1 KTVRQIDH
9 LIVLPTGVFIIETKH
24 LKDIVVH
31 GLKKESLGQ
40 YASFFKALFPNEE
53 NNSEKTFVIE
63 GQSTSSQVQREI
75 KIIDQKNTA
84 NVYFNYSTS
93 IQNYVFNYS
102 ELKDVPIFT
111 EREEVTNYLK
121 DQLTIQERVF
131 EVEDMLEIKLII
143 DEFNDQK
150 SFEFK

>member
-1 KTVRQIDH
+1 MYMIRVKIITYQLLRVIKQKIILANMIKDSKILILNNIFIPYLDQQQKTVRQIDH

-63 GQSTSSQVQREI
+63 GQSTSSQVQR
-75 KIIDQKNTA
+75 KIRK
-84 NVYFNYSTS
+84 Y
-93 IQNYVFNYS
+93 
-102 ELKDVPIFT
+102 
-111 EREEVTNYLK
+111 
-121 DQLTIQERVF
+121 
-131 EVEDMLEIKLII
+131 
-143 DEFNDQK
+143 
-150 SFEFK
+150 